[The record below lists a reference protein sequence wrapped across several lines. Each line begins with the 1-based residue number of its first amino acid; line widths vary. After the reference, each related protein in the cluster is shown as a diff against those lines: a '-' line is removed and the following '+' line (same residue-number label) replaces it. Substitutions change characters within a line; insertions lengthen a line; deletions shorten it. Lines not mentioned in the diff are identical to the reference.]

1 MMGPY
6 SSPLNNHKYNFI
18 FINESGLYSLISNSK
33 KPEAKKF
40 KHWVTSEVLPSIRKQ
55 GYYKLFNNYHKN
67 NMFLIESENDLHHK
81 VVSFIR
87 KKYNDICLMVAGLGE
102 FQTTSI
108 KRISCWKKGYM
119 KGQPDLIIQ
128 NCHPKFMGLCIEF
141 KSPTNKY
148 QISEAQIIMKKI
160 YEKNKYKFIISSD
173 YDEIIYEIIQYMEK
187 HIVYLTRR
195 EKYMKGRGPKTGT
208 MV

>member
-1 MMGPY
+1 MQKYTYKNNQLNVEINCYLDKEIALLLDYNNTLQTIRLNAHEEDKKMMGPY

-119 KGQPDLIIQ
+119 KGQPD
-128 NCHPKFMGLCIEF
+128 
-141 KSPTNKY
+141 
-148 QISEAQIIMKKI
+148 
-160 YEKNKYKFIISSD
+160 
-173 YDEIIYEIIQYMEK
+173 
-187 HIVYLTRR
+187 
-195 EKYMKGRGPKTGT
+195 
-208 MV
+208 